1 MVPIVTRQNNK
12 TALCEKELLI
22 GARVE
27 LIVLECREGK
37 EEEEDEEV
45 EEEGD
50 EEGDLCVK

>member
-27 LIVLECREGK
+27 LIVLECGEGK
-37 EEEEDEEV
+37 EEEEGMRMLGRRETSV
-45 EEEGD
+45 
-50 EEGDLCVK
+50 